1 MDSLLSLFIGQ
12 YVADLKRSLIL
23 FAPELVLAIAFVL
36 LVIVDLI
43 FQKSK
48 YITGVVALLGFA
60 AATIF
65 MILSP
70 AKTSFGFWQ
79 MYVFDPFSTFFK
91 YIFLI
96 SGFAVVLISFF
107 SNELNKSDRTMG
119 EYYTLILGMTLGMF
133 VISSAGNLILI
144 YLALETMSL
153 SSYVLAGYTKEIKR
167 ASEASLKYV
176 IYGALASG
184 LMIYGISILYGLTG
198 TMSLFQ
204 INSFLTQYQGPVL
217 PLAVASLLVLVGFG
231 YKISAVPFHFWTPD
245 VYEGAPVAITAY
257 LSVAS
262 KAAGFAVFM
271 RFLKAGFIDPATAG
285 SQVWAVV
292 SSIDWKFIVA
302 VLSVLSMTIGNLVA
316 LWQTNVK
323 RMLAYSSIAHAGYM
337 LMGVTVMTE
346 GGYLAVMIYFFTYL
360 LMNFGAFYVVQLI
373 ANEIGSEELEDYNG
387 LGYRSPLLGTAMAIF
402 LVSLTGLPPTAGFVG
417 KLYIFQAV
425 VNSNM
430 IWLAVIGVLNSV
442 VSLAYYAKVFRN
454 MWLRGVDSNSAPLKY
469 SIYAQLL
476 VYAFAIPTIYYGIF
490 WSPLVFWAKSSVLMF
505 IGK

>member
-1 MDSLLSLFIGQ
+1 MGNLLSLFLGQ
-12 YVADLKRSLIL
+12 YVADLKRSLML
-23 FAPELVLAIAFVL
+23 FIPELILSAAFVL
-36 LVIVDLI
+36 LVIFDLI
-43 FQKSK
+43 FQRSK
-48 YITGVVALLGFA
+48 YITGIIALLGFA
-60 AATIF
+60 AATIY
-65 MILSP
+65 MILNP
-70 AKTSFGFWQ
+70 IGQAFGFWQ
-79 MYVFDPFSTFFK
+79 MYVFDPFSTYFK
-91 YIFLI
+91 FIFLI
-96 SGFAVVLISFF
+96 SGFAVILISFF
-107 SNELNKSDRTMG
+107 SDELNKSDRTMG

-184 LMIYGISILYGLTG
+184 IMIYGISILYGLTG
-198 TMSLFQ
+198 TFSLFEL
-204 INSFLTQYQGPVL
+204 NVFLTQYQGSTL
-217 PLAVASLLVLVGFG
+217 PLIVSGMMILVGFG

-285 SQVWAVV
+285 EQVWHLL
-292 SSIDWKFIVA
+292 SSMDWKFVVA

-373 ANEIGSEELEDYNG
+373 ANEIGSEELDDYQG

-402 LVSLTGLPPTAGFVG
+402 LVSLTGLPPTVGFIG

-425 VNSNM
+425 IDANM
-430 IWLAVIGVLNSV
+430 IWLAVIGILNSV

-454 MWLRGVDSNSAPLKY
+454 MWLRGVDSQSEPLKY

-476 VYAFAIPTIYYGIF
+476 VYAFAVPTVYYGIF
-490 WSPLVFWAKSSVLMF
+490 WSPIIRWAESSIAMF

>member
-1 MDSLLSLFIGQ
+1 MDSLLSLFIGLFIGQ
-12 YVADLKRSLIL
+12 YVADLKRSLAL

-60 AATIF
+60 VATIF
-65 MILSP
+65 MIVSP
-70 AKTSFGFWQ
+70 ANTSFGFWQ
-79 MYVFDPFSTFFK
+79 MYVFDPFSNFFK
-91 YIFLI
+91 FIFLI

-119 EYYTLILGMTLGMF
+119 EYYTLILAMTLGMF
-133 VISSAGNLILI
+133 VISSAGNFILI

-198 TMSLFQ
+198 TLSLFQ
-204 INSFLTQYQGPVL
+204 INAFLVQYQGPVF
-217 PLAVASLLVLVGFG
+217 PLVVASLLVLVGFG

-271 RFLKAGFIDPATAG
+271 RFLKAGFIDPSTA
-285 SQVWAVV
+285 SEQVWAVV

-316 LWQTNVK
+316 LWQTG
-323 RMLAYSSIAHAGYM
+323 R
-337 LMGVTVMTE
+337 
-346 GGYLAVMIYFFTYL
+346 
-360 LMNFGAFYVVQLI
+360 
-373 ANEIGSEELEDYNG
+373 
-387 LGYRSPLLGTAMAIF
+387 
-402 LVSLTGLPPTAGFVG
+402 
-417 KLYIFQAV
+417 
-425 VNSNM
+425 
-430 IWLAVIGVLNSV
+430 
-442 VSLAYYAKVFRN
+442 
-454 MWLRGVDSNSAPLKY
+454 
-469 SIYAQLL
+469 
-476 VYAFAIPTIYYGIF
+476 
-490 WSPLVFWAKSSVLMF
+490 
-505 IGK
+505 